1 MSARLPLAFAG
12 AMPELDFAVLDA
24 GPLAHAAVP
33 ALRFDVRVSSRG
45 GEAIRS
51 VVLETQIQIAA
62 QRRGYDDPTEV
73 RLYELFGEPERWGST
88 LRTLLWTRVTQVVPA
103 FTGETVVELAVP
115 VTYDFEVVA
124 SRYLDAVRDGD
135 VPLELLFGGTLF
147 YAGPDGR
154 LQTARIS
161 WDREAEYRM
170 PARVWHET
178 MERAF
183 PGTAWV
189 RLRRDTFDRLQAYKS
204 RGALTSVDAAIDQLL
219 GGQTP

>member
-62 QRRGYDDPTEV
+62 RRRGYDDPTEV

>member
-1 MSARLPLAFAG
+1 VSARLPLAFAG
-12 AMPELDFAVLDA
+12 AVPELDFAVLDA

-33 ALRFDVRVSSRG
+33 TLRFDVRVSCRG

-62 QRRGYDDPTEV
+62 RRRGYDAETET

-103 FTGETVVELAVP
+103 FTGETVAELAVP
-115 VTYDFEVVA
+115 VTYDFEVAA

-147 YAGPDGR
+147 YAAPDGR
-154 LQTARIS
+154 LQTGRVA

-170 PARVWHET
+170 PASVWRET
-178 MERAF
+178 MDRHF
-183 PGTAWV
+183 PGTAWL

-204 RGALTSVDAAIDQLL
+204 RGALTSFDAALDELL
-219 GGQTP
+219 GDG

>member
-62 QRRGYDDPTEV
+62 RRRGYDDPTEV

-183 PGTAWV
+183 TGTAWV

>member
-1 MSARLPLAFAG
+1 VSARLPLAFAG
-12 AMPELDFAVLDA
+12 AVPELDFAVVDA
-24 GPLAHAAVP
+24 GPLPHAAVP
-33 ALRFDVRVSSRG
+33 ALRFDVRVSCRG

-62 QRRGYDDPTEV
+62 RRRGYDAQTET
-73 RLYELFGEPERWGST
+73 RLYELFGEPERWGTT

-115 VTYDFEVVA
+115 VTYDFEVA
-124 SRYLDAVRDGD
+124 ATRYLDAVRDGD

-154 LQTARIS
+154 LQTSRVA

-170 PARVWHET
+170 PARVWRET
-178 MERAF
+178 MELHF
-183 PGTAWV
+183 PGSAWL
-189 RLRRDTFDRLQAYKS
+189 RLHHDTFDRLQAYKS
-204 RGALTSVDAAIDQLL
+204 RRALTSFDAALDQLL
-219 GGQTP
+219 EDA